1 MEVKKIQ
8 EELAR
13 LVELIDGWASSHDIS
28 GIEKDV
34 ALDKLKILYE
44 AVRFIR
50 CDDPAFTAPIP
61 APQSIVEPVHEAEVS
76 IDLEEML
83 ASSISVVESE
93 SATST
98 EAFDRS
104 STPEIVLAEESAARN
119 IPSLAATPGPV
130 LAESRTDKTDG
141 EETASERAPKGEAS
155 HSLFDLD
162 DLVTRHRE
170 KRRVIMSLYETE
182 TTRESVREFT
192 PSAASSTEE
201 PHTAPGASELPDE
214 VTTTYSVSTVQETVE
229 EEQDEPDLVLLEVAS
244 EAAPWSAGEKYPA
257 RSAVLGEVIG
267 GGIHTLADSMIAPK
281 DMASEIRRQ
290 ERISDLKQAI
300 GINDKF
306 LLIRDLFEG
315 DAEAYEAA
323 LTRLNAF
330 DDLDDCMIF
339 VAENYDWNPG
349 SDGARLLMELLER
362 KLS

>member
-34 ALDKLKILYE
+34 VLDKLKTLYE

-50 CDDPAFTAPIP
+50 CDEPAFTAPIP
-61 APQSIVEPVHEAEVS
+61 APRSIVEPVHEAEVS

-98 EAFDRS
+98 EVFDRS
-104 STPEIVLAEESAARN
+104 STPEIVLAEEPAARN
-119 IPSLAATPGPV
+119 IPSPAVTPEPAA
-130 LAESRTDKTDG
+130 AESLSDKPDG
-141 EETASERAPKGEAS
+141 EDVASERAPKGEAL

-162 DLVTRHRE
+162 DLVVRHRE
-170 KRRVIMSLYETE
+170 KRRAIMSLYETE
-182 TTRESVREFT
+182 TTQESVGKT
-192 PSAASSTEE
+192 MSSAASSTEE
-201 PHTAPGASELPDE
+201 PHTATGASELPDE
-214 VTTTYSVSTVQETVE
+214 VTMTYSVSTVQKTVK
-229 EEQDEPDLVLLEVAS
+229 EEQDASDLVLPEVVAD
-244 EAAPWSAGEKYPA
+244 AAPWSAGDKYPA
-257 RSAVLGEVIG
+257 HSAVLGEVIG
-267 GGIHTLADSMIAPK
+267 GGIHTLADSMTAPK

-290 ERISDLKQAI
+290 ERISDLKQTI

-339 VAENYDWNPG
+339 ISENYDWNPG